1 MDPQQKVIDLKAELV
16 RIKAKLSASSD
27 SDIKEALQFKIEALT
42 DQMMAAVKEVED
54 ADEAAKLVSSETVE
68 EISPYELEKDIRL
81 ARAHIAGDRKP
92 AAREILARLEKAA
105 PNNVDVLELKADMLL
120 ANKDV
125 KNALPLLKKAHE
137 VAPDNI
143 MVEKK
148 LAEVALRASTLGS
161 IDDQLRSGLSSS
173 MIASGDLKASAT
185 AATVYSVFIPGA
197 GHIFVGMNT
206 KGFVYLFIWL
216 GSLIPLAWMVHLKL
230 DAIHAVNGTLRDF
243 SPSMPIIALFFVAAM
258 DYFVALF
265 ECAALGKAPGGGKRR
280 VIEHPKPP
288 VDLPF

>member
-1 MDPQQKVIDLKAELV
+1 MDPQQKVVDLKAELL

-27 SDIKEALQFKIEALT
+27 SDIKEALQFKVDALT
-42 DQMMAAVKEVED
+42 DQLKVAEKASSDAVE
-54 ADEAAKLVSSETVE
+54 EAARSVE
-68 EISPYELEKDIRL
+68 PTEEMPPAELERDIRL

-120 ANKDV
+120 ANRDV

-161 IDDQLRSGLSSS
+161 IDDQLRSGMNSTL
-173 MIASGDLKASAT
+173 IAEGDMKATPT
-185 AATVYSVFIPGA
+185 AATVCSLFLPGL
-197 GHIFVGMNT
+197 GHLFVGMTTN
-206 KGFVYLFIWL
+206 GIVYVTIWIL
-216 GSLIPLAWMVHLKL
+216 SVIPFAWLMRTELNR
-230 DAIHAVNGTLRDF
+230 IHGNMNNF
-243 SPSMPIIALFFVAAM
+243 SPSMLIVGLFFVAAM
-258 DYFVALF
+258 CWFVALF
-265 ECAALGKAPGGGKRR
+265 ECAALGKKPGSGKRK